1 MHSKFAT
8 GEAGRRRAVGM
19 RIERSRSRFARISDR
34 DLAASDWAARNELE
48 RLRTPREGETC
59 GDRSGEALAGAFIRI
74 RELDALCAQLWQ
86 ESQRRTLAGSIEAY
100 A

>member
-1 MHSKFAT
+1 M
-8 GEAGRRRAVGM
+8 RM
-19 RIERSRSRFARISDR
+19 RIETQASSRNRFARISDR
-34 DLAASDWAARNELE
+34 DLAARYWAARGELQ
-48 RLRTPREGETC
+48 RLREPRDCEVCGE
-59 GDRSGEALAGAFIRI
+59 RSGEFLAGAFQRI

>member
-1 MHSKFAT
+1 
-8 GEAGRRRAVGM
+8 V
-19 RIERSRSRFARISDR
+19 
-34 DLAASDWAARNELE
+34 
-48 RLRTPREGETC
+48 
-59 GDRSGEALAGAFIRI
+59 RI